1 MDPVAFTIF
10 GQDVMWYG
18 IIITAAMV
26 LSVAFIMKSA
36 GAQGFESDDFLDI
49 ALYALPTGVI
59 FARAYYVLFNLP
71 MYDTFAKMIDIRE
84 GGLAIHGGLIGGIL
98 AGYIVVKIKKMN
110 FFKAADVVAP
120 FLALAQSIGRWGNY
134 INQEAYGRATDLPW
148 AITIDGVGVHPTFL
162 YESIWDFLVFLVLLR
177 KSKNKDFDGQLISL
191 YMILYSL
198 GRFFIEGLRTD
209 SLMLGNL
216 RAAQIASIIMV
227 LLGALLLIMRRNKG
241 LGMAYEG
248 QWSGCSNYNFAKD
261 LKSQGNKALANEESQ
276 QKMSPKLQEDELEPH
291 HIEKPESNKDKDRK

>member
-26 LSVAFIMKSA
+26 LSVALSLKNA
-36 GAQGFESDDFLDI
+36 EAQGFESDDFLDI
-49 ALYALPTGVI
+49 AIYALPTGVI

-71 MYDTFAKMIDIRE
+71 MYHSFAQIIDIRE

-98 AGYIVVKIKKMN
+98 AGYLVVKIKRMN
-110 FFKAADVVAP
+110 FYKAADVVAP

-134 INQEAYGRATDLPW
+134 INQEAYGRATSLPW
-148 AITIDGVGVHPTFL
+148 AITIDGVSVHPTFL
-162 YESIWDFLVFLVLLR
+162 YESIWDFLVFLILLR

-191 YMILYSL
+191 YLILYSL

-209 SLMLGNL
+209 SLMMGSL
-216 RAAQIASIIMV
+216 RAAQIASILMV
-227 LLGALLLIMRRNKG
+227 LLGALLLMLRRNKG
-241 LGMAYEG
+241 LGMAYVG
-248 QWSGCSNYNFAKD
+248 QRSGCSNYNFAKD
-261 LKSQGNKALANEESQ
+261 LKNKEDKVAINDVNIEKTVSELS
-276 QKMSPKLQEDELEPH
+276 EDESAEDC
-291 HIEKPESNKDKDRK
+291 IKKSKRNKDKDRK